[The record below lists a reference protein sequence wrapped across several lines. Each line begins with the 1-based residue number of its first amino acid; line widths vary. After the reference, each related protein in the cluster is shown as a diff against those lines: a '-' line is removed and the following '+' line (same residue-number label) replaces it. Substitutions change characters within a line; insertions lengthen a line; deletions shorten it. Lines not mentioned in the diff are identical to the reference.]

1 MSMYKNIQHFNAELQ
16 FKILIDIY
24 LCGFEWYTNYV
35 T

>member
-16 FKILIDIY
+16 FKILIEIY
-24 LCGFEWYTNYV
+24 QCRFDGYKNYV